1 MARSQLRLKQI
12 SRPTAKNKLKGA
24 KGGTT
29 VQQSNQCNNSKRR
42 ISGNRRLRKIIDK
55 PQNVRVL

>member
-12 SRPTAKNKLKGA
+12 SRATAKNKLKGA
-24 KGGTT
+24 KDGTT
-29 VQQSNQCNNSKRR
+29 VQSNLYNNSKRR
-42 ISGNRRLRKIIDK
+42 ISGNRRLRKIINK